1 MKQKRPRGA
10 PAQPIRGSTY
20 KVVFQVSKDE
30 GLLIRAAAK
39 AVGLQVAP
47 WARSLLVSIATNAV
61 VHTSN

>member
-20 KVVFQVSKDE
+20 KIVFQVSKDE

-39 AVGLQVAP
+39 AAGFQVAP
-47 WARSLLVSIATNAV
+47 WARSLLVNIASNAV
-61 VHTSN
+61 VTASN